1 MKTVLTLLLSFISVI
16 ALAQPTLTQANEATL
31 GSAFTYNYVDTANV
45 NPGNG
50 GVAQTWNFSNVTPS
64 GLSQVDSWVDP
75 GSTPYAANYPT
86 ATLVQSVNN
95 GTGNNIYQYHK
106 LTSSTTEV
114 LGIASNLTGS
124 PSIMIYSNPEIIRQ
138 IPATYNSTMNDSYSG
153 SSTLTIGPITATTHR
168 NGFYQYIVDGYGTLI
183 TPVGNYPSTLRFKVR
198 QVLTDSTVYT
208 GSPLPPQIINHISTT
223 YFWASCSAGDR
234 LYQFHIGYDTLITS
248 SGTTIDKSVSYL
260 ESMTGLQEQGV
271 FGISYVGVYPNPVS
285 GTAHVKISNALGGD
299 GLLVLYNAEGKEVMQ
314 YNTVIQPSDHFT
326 WEFSTYELPAGI
338 YLARITCGDQ
348 QWMAKVIKE

>member
-1 MKTVLTLLLSFISVI
+1 MKNGLSILLILLSVN
-16 ALAQPTLTQANEATL
+16 ALAQPTLTQANEAAL
-31 GSAFTYNYVDTANV
+31 GSAFTYIYVDTSNV

-50 GVAQTWNFSNVTPS
+50 GINQTWNFSSVISS

-106 LTSSTTEV
+106 LTSSATEV
-114 LGIASNLTGS
+114 LGIASNLTGN
-124 PSIMIYSNPEIIRQ
+124 PSIMIYSNPEIVRQ
-138 IPATYNSTMNDSYSG
+138 IPATYNSTVNDSYSG
-153 SSTLTIGPITATTHR
+153 SATVSVGPLTATTYR
-168 NGFYQYIVDGYGTLI
+168 NGTYQYLVDGYGTLI
-183 TPVGNYPSTLRFKVR
+183 TPVGSYPSTLRFKVR
-198 QVLTDSTVYT
+198 QIFTDSIVYT
-208 GSPLPPQIINHISTT
+208 GSPLPPQILNHFSTT
-223 YFWASCSAGDR
+223 YFWASCSAGDK

-248 SGTTIDKSVSYL
+248 TGTTYEKSVSYL

-271 FGISYVGVYPNPVS
+271 FGISYAGVYPNPVS

-314 YNTVIQPSDHFT
+314 YNTVIQPSDYFT

-348 QWMAKVIKE
+348 QWLAKIMRE